1 MSTTSRRK
9 SGSTPA
15 SSSNAAQQLHQALDS
30 SLENMIESGS
40 DEEMTFTFDGDRIKS
55 TWMVPEMAPTICS
68 ICGKGC
74 VEKGLPMCA
83 NGNPF
88 CG

>member
-1 MSTTSRRK
+1 
-9 SGSTPA
+9 
-15 SSSNAAQQLHQALDS
+15 
-30 SLENMIESGS
+30 MIESGS
-40 DEEMTFTFDGDRIKS
+40 DEEMTFTFDGDRVKS
-55 TWMVPEMAPTICS
+55 TWMVPEMAPAVCA

-74 VEKGLPMCA
+74 AEKGLPMCA